1 VNRRHDIIEGLIL
14 PEPSEEWVQLEVR
27 VNSCCLDFPR
37 RYEEFKFVLI
47 RRSFTGHEFH
57 ENDHCG
63 LEFIG
68 LKIQFFPVSQ
78 GRAIHARLTVR
89 PKI

>member
-68 LKIQFFPVSQ
+68 LKYNFSQ
-78 GRAIHARLTVR
+78 SLRAGLFTRA
-89 PKI
+89 